1 MQAESGE
8 WTLMIAGSRL
18 EPGSAPSS
26 DDTTELLRQAK
37 AGSNSAF
44 EQILLLHQRQVL
56 MTSLRL
62 LGDLKD
68 VQDAGQEVF
77 LRLFKYLHR
86 FDDTREFRPWLYR
99 MTVNVCRDIQRK
111 RQKGVVTLSLEDI
124 HQRGG
129 LMEPVSSSD
138 PEADLSLSEKRKLVS
153 EALKKL
159 PEKERAAIVLR
170 DIEGLS
176 TREVARILGSSEV
189 TVRSQVSSARVKIK
203 KFIETVQKKRS

>member
-1 MQAESGE
+1 M
-8 WTLMIAGSRL
+8 TVGSRL

-26 DDTTELLRQAK
+26 EDTAELLRQAK

-44 EQILLLHQRQVL
+44 EQILLLHQRLVL

-68 VQDAGQEVF
+68 AQDAGQEVF
-77 LRLFKYLHR
+77 LRLFRYLHR

-111 RQKGVVTLSLEDI
+111 RQKTTMLSLEDI
-124 HQRGG
+124 QQRGR
-129 LMEPVSSSD
+129 LTEPVSSSD
-138 PEADLSLSEKRKLVS
+138 LEADLSLSEKRELVG

-159 PEKERAAIVLR
+159 PEKERAALVLR

-203 KFIETVQKKRS
+203 KFIEKVQKKRS